1 MYSLMFAGFAVAQ
14 LALFVWL
21 LQLTRTHQLAAGYVL
36 LVPQF
41 FLIWDNTRVALG
53 ILIGFG
59 DFLYAITWPAFWAHW
74 LSGCWLIIASGSIL
88 RLAGV
93 AWAQSRWVNGG
104 FCLLATALI
113 IHDLPFFW
121 TKEIYPVCEFDLI
134 RYAGAVS
141 ETTRCTPDQALVRS
155 ELPLAPLVT
164 CFVVILAGLVMWRKR
179 AMPWMTIGGV
189 VMLLT
194 AAIPALNR
202 HRLDNLGEV
211 FIQGGAIVTLWL
223 LMRRATPPVRADSTP
238 PDPQPAPDRQAKES
252 LVG

>member
-21 LQLTRTHQLAAGYVL
+21 LRLTRTHHLAAGYVL

-88 RLAGV
+88 RLAGIS
-93 AWAQSRWVNGG
+93 WAEHRWVMGA

-113 IHDLPFFW
+113 AHDLPLFW
-121 TKEIYPVCEFDLI
+121 TKEIYPVCEYDLI
-134 RYAGAVS
+134 RYAGSVS
-141 ETTRCTPDQALVRS
+141 ESTRCIPDQALVS
-155 ELPLAPLVT
+155 NTFPIAPVVT
-164 CFVVILAGLVMWRKR
+164 CFVVILSGLVMWRKR
-179 AMPWMTIGGV
+179 GIPWMTIGGI

-194 AAIPALNR
+194 AAVPALNR

-223 LMRRATPPVRADSTP
+223 LTRRASPQAQANPTPRDP
-238 PDPQPAPDRQAKES
+238 PPESAQQAKAS
-252 LVG
+252 PAG

>member
-21 LQLTRTHQLAAGYVL
+21 LRLTRTHHLAAGYVL

-88 RLAGV
+88 RLAGIS
-93 AWAQSRWVNGG
+93 WAEYRWVMGA

-113 IHDLPFFW
+113 AHDLPLFW
-121 TKEIYPVCEFDLI
+121 TKEIYPVCEYDLI
-134 RYAGAVS
+134 RYSGSVTEAN
-141 ETTRCTPDQALVRS
+141 RCFADQPLVKG
-155 ELPLAPLVT
+155 EFPLAPVVT
-164 CFVVILAGLVMWRKR
+164 CFVVIGTGIALWVRKGF
-179 AMPWMTIGGV
+179 PWMAIGGI

-194 AAIPALNR
+194 AAVPALNR

-211 FIQGGAIVTLWL
+211 FIKGGAIFAVWFLIRKAGAQAPRDRELQSQGTPQTP
-223 LMRRATPPVRADSTP
+223 ATS
-238 PDPQPAPDRQAKES
+238 
-252 LVG
+252 

>member
-1 MYSLMFAGFAVAQ
+1 MMFAGFAVAQ

-21 LQLTRTHQLAAGYVL
+21 LRLTRAHRLAAGYVL

-53 ILIGFG
+53 ALIGFG

-74 LSGCWLIIASGSIL
+74 LTGCWLIIASGSIL
-88 RLAGV
+88 RLAGIS
-93 AWAQSRWVNGG
+93 WAQHRWVMRA

-113 IHDLPFFW
+113 AHDLPLFW
-121 TKEIYPVCEFDLI
+121 TKEIYPVCEYDLI
-134 RYAGAVS
+134 RYAGSVS
-141 ETTRCTPDQALVRS
+141 ESTRCTPDQALVRNTF
-155 ELPLAPLVT
+155 PVAPVVT
-164 CFVVILAGLVMWRKR
+164 CFVVMLSGLVLWRTHG
-179 AMPWMTIGGV
+179 MPWMTIGGV

-194 AAIPALNR
+194 AAVPALNR

-223 LMRRATPPVRADSTP
+223 LMRRG
-238 PDPQPAPDRQAKES
+238 DRQAGANPSPRDPLPAPNPTAKTS
-252 LVG
+252 SAG

>member
-21 LQLTRTHQLAAGYVL
+21 LRLTRTHRLAAGYVL

-41 FLIWDNTRVALG
+41 FLIWDNARVALG

-88 RLAGV
+88 RLADIP
-93 AWAQSRWVNGG
+93 WAKPRWVMGS
-104 FCLLATALI
+104 FCVLATALI
-113 IHDLPFFW
+113 VHDLPLFW
-121 TKEIYPVCEFDLI
+121 TKEIYPVCEYDLI
-134 RYAGAVS
+134 RYAGSVS

-155 ELPLAPLVT
+155 EPPIAPIVT
-164 CFVVILAGLVMWRKR
+164 CFVVILSGLVMWRKR
-179 AMPWMTIGGV
+179 GLPWMAIGGV

-223 LMRRATPPVRADSTP
+223 LTRRASPQAQADSIPQDP
-238 PDPQPAPDRQAKES
+238 PPATNPQAKVS
-252 LVG
+252 PAG

>member
-1 MYSLMFAGFAVAQ
+1 MFAGFAVAQ

-21 LQLTRTHQLAAGYVL
+21 LQLTRTHRLAAGYVL

-41 FLIWDNTRVALG
+41 FLIWDNARVALG
-53 ILIGFG
+53 ALIGFG
-59 DFLYAITWPAFWAHW
+59 EFLYAITWPAFWAHW
-74 LSGCWLIIASGSIL
+74 LTGCWLIIASGSIL

-93 AWAQSRWVNGG
+93 SWAEHRWVMRG

-113 IHDLPFFW
+113 AHDLPLFW
-121 TKEIYPVCEFDLI
+121 TKEIYPVCEYDLI

-141 ETTRCTPDQALVRS
+141 ESTRCTPDQALVS
-155 ELPLAPLVT
+155 NTFPIAPVVT
-164 CFVVILAGLVMWRKR
+164 CFVVIFAGLMMWHKQG
-179 AMPWMTIGGV
+179 MPWMTIGGV

-194 AAIPALNR
+194 AAVPALNR

-223 LMRRATPPVRADSTP
+223 LTRRAAPPTAADSTP
-238 PDPQPAPDRQAKES
+238 PDPQPAPNPTAKAS
-252 LVG
+252 SVG

>member
-21 LQLTRTHQLAAGYVL
+21 VRLTRAHHLAAGYVL

-53 ILIGFG
+53 ALIGFG
-59 DFLYAITWPAFWAHW
+59 DFLYAITWPAFWSHW
-74 LSGCWLIIASGSIL
+74 LTGCWLIIASGSIL
-88 RLAGV
+88 RLAGIS
-93 AWAQSRWVNGG
+93 WAQHRWVMGA

-113 IHDLPFFW
+113 THDLPLFW
-121 TKEIYPVCEFDLI
+121 TKEIYPVCEYDLI
-134 RYAGAVS
+134 RYAGSVS
-141 ETTRCTPDQALVRS
+141 ESTRCTPDQALVS
-155 ELPLAPLVT
+155 NTFPVAPVVT
-164 CFVVILAGLVMWRKR
+164 CFVVMLAGLVLWRTHG
-179 AMPWMTIGGV
+179 MPWMTIGGV

-194 AAIPALNR
+194 AAVPALNR

-223 LMRRATPPVRADSTP
+223 LMRRANLPAGANQSP
-238 PDPQPAPDRQAKES
+238 PDPLSAPTPTAKTS
-252 LVG
+252 SAG